1 MIYPAIYQRME
12 NMPIDKL
19 QALLWTAS
27 AALLLAQPAAAAQRG
42 MDCPSAFEPYS
53 SNSLLY
59 DLIINPATR
68 AVLEK
73 DGAALVKKI
82 PPTLMPPAPQSP
94 NLPNFTVLV
103 SPRSMAKG
111 AGLDESV
118 LEKLDAGLKAV
129 PVTREAA
136 VARCA
141 RYDETPPELPRE
153 FKQPAVLVFTKI
165 TGFHHG
171 PAVDAANA
179 AIEDMGDRRGW
190 TAFFTDNGAVFNPKA
205 LKRFNAVIWNNV
217 SGDVLTLT
225 QQRAFRAYIE
235 NGGGFAAFHGS
246 AGDPKYLWDWYA
258 DTLIGA
264 RFVSHTMAPQFPDGK
279 VVVENPK
286 DALVRDLGEGWTMP
300 EEWYSF
306 KPNPRQSGV
315 QVLATLDES
324 SYLPSQ
330 KNAELRMGDHPIA
343 WKRCVENG
351 RSFYTAIGHRPES
364 YAEPHTAKLLE
375 ASITWAAG
383 LGETQ
388 CRKGQEISTKH

>member
-1 MIYPAIYQRME
+1 MT
-12 NMPIDKL
+12 IDKSL
-19 QALLWTAS
+19 QALLWTAA
-27 AALLLAQPAAAAQRG
+27 AALLLAQPAAAAKRG
-42 MDCPSAFEPYS
+42 MDCPSAFQPYS
-53 SNSLLY
+53 SDTLLY

-73 DGAALVKKI
+73 DGAELVKHI
-82 PPTLMPPAPQSP
+82 PPTLMSP
-94 NLPNFTVLV
+94 DAQKLTLPNFAVLV
-103 SPRSMAKG
+103 SPRIMAKN
-111 AGLDESV
+111 AHLDESV
-118 LEKLDAGLKAV
+118 LEKLDAALKAV
-129 PVTREAA
+129 PVTPEAA
-136 VARCA
+136 LARCA
-141 RYDETPPELPRE
+141 RYDETPPELPRD

-171 PAVDAANA
+171 PAVDAANT
-179 AIEDMGDRRGW
+179 AIKDMAERRGW
-190 TAFFTDNGAVFNPKA
+190 TAFFTDNGAVFNAKA

-246 AGDPKYLWDWYA
+246 GGDPKYLWDWYA

-264 RFVSHTMAPQFPDGK
+264 RFISHTMAPQFPEAK
-279 VVVENPK
+279 VVVENPQ
-286 DALVRDLGEGWTMP
+286 DAIVRDLGESWTMP

-306 KPNPRQSGV
+306 TPNPRQPGV
-315 QVLATLDES
+315 KVLATLDES
-324 SYLPSQ
+324 SYISDQ
-330 KNAELRMGDHPIA
+330 KNPMLRMGDHPIA

-364 YAEPHTAKLLE
+364 YTEPHTVKLLE
-375 ASITWAAG
+375 ASIAWAAG

-388 CRKGQEISTKH
+388 CRKGREIPKKL